1 MARRQPCQVVF
12 AGKAHPRDDGGKEL
26 IARLHSDIQRLRGAI
41 PMAFLPDY
49 DIALARSRVSG
60 ADVWLN
66 TPQPPLE
73 ASGTRWDEG
82 GAQWRPEPERAR
94 RLVGGGLY

>member
-41 PMAFLPDY
+41 PMAFLQTTTSRW
-49 DIALARSRVSG
+49 LAAWCPVPMYG
-60 ADVWLN
+60 
-66 TPQPPLE
+66 
-73 ASGTRWDEG
+73 
-82 GAQWRPEPERAR
+82 
-94 RLVGGGLY
+94 